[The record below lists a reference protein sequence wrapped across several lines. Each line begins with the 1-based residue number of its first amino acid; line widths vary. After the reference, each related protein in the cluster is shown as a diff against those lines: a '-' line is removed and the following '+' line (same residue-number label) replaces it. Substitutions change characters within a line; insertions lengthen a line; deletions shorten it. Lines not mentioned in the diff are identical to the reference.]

1 MQIIFKLSY
10 EALKLA
16 KSPAAEVD
24 SMALEPL
31 QTPHF
36 YGTFAILLKYFKEYF
51 QFQLESSCREFYADS
66 NKHCDFLCK

>member
-36 YGTFAILLKYFKEYF
+36 YGTFAILLKYF
-51 QFQLESSCREFYADS
+51 
-66 NKHCDFLCK
+66 